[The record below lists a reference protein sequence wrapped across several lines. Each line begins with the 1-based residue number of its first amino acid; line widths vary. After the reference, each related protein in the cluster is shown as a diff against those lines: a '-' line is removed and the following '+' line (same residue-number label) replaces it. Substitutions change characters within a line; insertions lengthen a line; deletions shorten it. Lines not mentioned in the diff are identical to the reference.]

1 MLLLLKKNIVKFK
14 NTLHNR
20 NWNDFKKIED
30 PNKTYKYFLNIFI
43 DIYDNSFPKT
53 EVKVKF
59 KSDQS
64 PWITKGIAKLSKKEQ
79 RLYKKLLNNR
89 TTKNNETYKT
99 YKNLLET
106 MKKRSKKKFYSENCR
121 KTMQEKYGALGK
133 RYLESAPQNP

>member
-1 MLLLLKKNIVKFK
+1 MKETDFSDHFPTVFPIKTNKTTQRPVTKSTYKRSYVKKNTEKFK

-59 KSDQS
+59 KND
-64 PWITKGIAKLSKKEQ
+64 
-79 RLYKKLLNNR
+79 
-89 TTKNNETYKT
+89 
-99 YKNLLET
+99 
-106 MKKRSKKKFYSENCR
+106 
-121 KTMQEKYGALGK
+121 
-133 RYLESAPQNP
+133 